1 MVHVA
6 GFKYA
11 GVSVQR
17 PLHTYEQ
24 NVTGTVSVLE
34 AMAEAGVDKVVFSSS
49 AATFGTPD
57 VDTVTEETPTR
68 PESPYGESKL
78 IGEWLLRDQA
88 TATGLVHTSLRY
100 FNVVGSGSDEVYDT
114 SPHNLFPLVIEALL
128 EGRTP
133 RINGDDY
140 PTPDGT
146 CVRDYIHVADLAV
159 SHVAAAKA
167 LEAGTTLA
175 PVYNLGS
182 GDGLSVRQIMD
193 AMARVTGI
201 DFEPEVHPRR
211 PGDPARI
218 VASGELAARDLD
230 WKMRHTVDEMV
241 ASAWSAR
248 RAHSPLTTGDRM
260 SVLDLFRLDGKV
272 AVVTGASSGL
282 GVAFAQALAEAGAD
296 VVLGARRVDRL
307 EETKALVEAAGRR
320 ALAVRDRRR
329 RPRGVPAA
337 RRRRD
342 AGVRPG
348 RRTRQQR
355 GDRHRRAGHPGDAR
369 AVPAGR
375 RRQPQRLLL
384 DGAGLR
390 AGDAAG
396 QQHRQHQQRPRP
408 HDRRSPPGGVLR
420 DARPG

>member
-1 MVHVA
+1 MAWLVTGGAGYIGAHVVRAFRTQGLEAVVLDDLSSGHRRFVPDDVPFVQGSILDTPLLVRTLSEHGVTGVVHVA

-24 NVTGTVSVLE
+24 NVTGTVSVLK
-34 AMAEAGVDKVVFSSS
+34 AMAEAAVDKVVFSSS

-88 TATGLVHTSLRY
+88 TATGLAHTSLRY
-100 FNVVGSGSDEVYDT
+100 FNVVGSGSDEIYDT
-114 SPHNLFPLVIEALL
+114 SPHNLFPLVFEALL

-133 RINGDDY
+133 RIYGDDY

-159 SHVAAAKA
+159 SHVAAAQA
-167 LEAGTTLA
+167 LEAGTPLA

-201 DFEPEVHPRR
+201 GFEPEVHPRR

-241 ASAWSAR
+241 GSAWSAR
-248 RAHSPLTTGDRM
+248 RAHH
-260 SVLDLFRLDGKV
+260 
-272 AVVTGASSGL
+272 
-282 GVAFAQALAEAGAD
+282 
-296 VVLGARRVDRL
+296 
-307 EETKALVEAAGRR
+307 EET
-320 ALAVRDRRR
+320 
-329 RPRGVPAA
+329 P
-337 RRRRD
+337 
-342 AGVRPG
+342 
-348 RRTRQQR
+348 
-355 GDRHRRAGHPGDAR
+355 
-369 AVPAGR
+369 
-375 RRQPQRLLL
+375 
-384 DGAGLR
+384 
-390 AGDAAG
+390 
-396 QQHRQHQQRPRP
+396 
-408 HDRRSPPGGVLR
+408 
-420 DARPG
+420 